1 MFEIKP
7 SSRFVLKKRCL
18 FVVLVFALFIILVDV
33 GITALLLYY
42 INVSKVSEN
51 SIRYCY
57 YYVLP
62 YSFKMIVILF
72 MPYQ

>member
-51 SIRYCY
+51 SIGYSY
-57 YYVLP
+57 YYV
-62 YSFKMIVILF
+62 SFFNDCNSIYAISMN
-72 MPYQ
+72 

>member
-1 MFEIKP
+1 MLEIKP

-42 INVSKVSEN
+42 INVSKVSRNNYIEYLN
-51 SIRYCY
+51 KLNIQNK
-57 YYVLP
+57 VN
-62 YSFKMIVILF
+62 
-72 MPYQ
+72 

>member
-1 MFEIKP
+1 MLEIKP

-42 INVSKVSEN
+42 INVSKQSVGE
-51 SIRYCY
+51 IR
-57 YYVLP
+57 LNHEQTLING
-62 YSFKMIVILF
+62 KLF
-72 MPYQ
+72 VKKPGG